1 MNCFCS
7 GHLLSFSW
15 PWAGHY
21 PSNFSKRASWTPL
34 LRAGL
39 SARQAVTIGDP
50 LNMRV
55 ELEEP
60 LETAFLLKA
69 QLSELRHLLR
79 TAGRVCSRAGSRA
92 GLLTPGS
99 ALLLLPPRR
108 DRGGDFHWLCL
119 MLANG
124 CSTVKKKSKTV
135 FVLTFPYLLF
145 PCKSLL
151 SD

>member
-1 MNCFCS
+1 MPF
-7 GHLLSFSW
+7 
-15 PWAGHY
+15 
-21 PSNFSKRASWTPL
+21 

-39 SARQAVTIGDP
+39 RARQAVTIGDP

-69 QLSELRHLLR
+69 QLSESRHLLR
-79 TAGRVCSRAGSRA
+79 TTGRVCSRAGSRA

-99 ALLLLPPRR
+99 ALLLLPPGR
-108 DRGGDFHWLCL
+108 DFHWLCL